1 MSLTNNLLRFLL
13 SLQLMLAA
21 FVACVLAFGYSIT
34 ARDAIRAA
42 NETRYTSMLL
52 SYELRQSS
60 DDLTRMVRSYVATGD
75 RLYKEEFD
83 EVVAIRD
90 GLVPRPQEYE
100 NIYWDL
106 VLDERRPT
114 PPGETS
120 PLLQRMMEAGFTDE
134 EMNRLAVAK
143 QNSDALTT
151 IERQAMAL
159 AEDPDVTMDQQL
171 RAVRM
176 LHDARYHR
184 AKADIM
190 RPIAEAIRMVNGR
203 TAGAVADA
211 ERSALGGLALFAV
224 AGVVLLLTLWWTYR
238 NLQLVFGGSVSQLR
252 AAVVA
257 TANATEPGSL
267 VAGNGDRDSIIGKLA
282 EAQQVRVNDEGRR
295 KESERAISEAERRL
309 RSIVGALDDG
319 VCVVQDA
326 LIRFVNDKFQQILER
341 SETDLVDRPFIQFV
355 HDDDRAMMME
365 RYRKRVDG
373 VAVSPDIQF
382 RVCLRPGVLR
392 GVVSRGTEFEWAG
405 RPATMYFVNVA
416 GDAKSHEKAVAI
428 EP

>member
-13 SLQLMLAA
+13 SLKLMLAA
-21 FVACVLAFGYSIT
+21 FVACVLAFGYYIAAS
-34 ARDAIRAA
+34 DAIRTA
-42 NETRYTSMLL
+42 NEARYASMLL

-75 RLYKEEFD
+75 LLYKEQFD

-90 GLVPRPQEYE
+90 GVAPRPQEYE
-100 NIYWDL
+100 SIYWDL

-114 PPGETS
+114 SPGEAS

-143 QNSDALTT
+143 QNSDALTA

-159 AEDPDVTMDQQL
+159 AEDPNVTMDQQL

-176 LHDARYHR
+176 LHDAGYHR

-190 RPIAEAIRMVNGR
+190 RPIADAIRMVNVR
-203 TAGAVADA
+203 TADAVADA
-211 ERSALGGLALFAV
+211 ERGALGGLALFVV

-238 NLQLVFGGSVSQLR
+238 NLQRVFGGSVSQLR
-252 AAVVA
+252 AAVAA
-257 TANATEPGSL
+257 TADTATPASL
-267 VAGNGDRDSIIGKLA
+267 VVGNGDRDSIIGKLV

-295 KESERAISEAERRL
+295 KDSERAISEAERRL
-309 RSIVGALDDG
+309 RSVVGALDEG

-326 LIRFVNDKFQQILER
+326 LIRFVNDKLQHILEKP
-341 SETDLVDRPFIQFV
+341 EADLVDRPFIQFV
-355 HDDDRAMMME
+355 HDDDRAKLME

-373 VAVSPDIQF
+373 IAVSPDTAF
-382 RVCLRPGVLR
+382 RVCTGPGVLR
-392 GVVSRGTEFEWAG
+392 GMVSRAAEFEWAG
-405 RPATMYFVNVA
+405 RPATLYFVNM
-416 GDAKSHEKAVAI
+416 I
-428 EP
+428 